1 LKVRDFTCFRDPAE
15 DLVRGTVR
23 SNKIEAR
30 LPLKVVRCRLPR
42 DSIYFPV
49 ENLSSGFCKSGK
61 GMNFLSYGRASI

>member
-1 LKVRDFTCFRDPAE
+1 
-15 DLVRGTVR
+15 VRGTVR